1 LLIEIL
7 LKKTR
12 VRSYQMCFIFSRRRR
27 RRRRRLWGWR
37 PGSF

>member
-27 RRRRRLWGWR
+27 RRRWLWGWR

>member
-1 LLIEIL
+1 LLIKIL
-7 LKKTR
+7 LKKR